1 MSEINYFKIEDDLGA
16 ILRND
21 PRLKSKDNG
30 GQLGN
35 KGLVVEVEETFSAV
49 SIKIPWCGIY
59 LDSWE
64 PLEERVAA
72 GQKSLTFLNFEL
84 WLWEFSLKNREG
96 AILRDRLM
104 QKVMEVL
111 KDNRKINDNVQIM
124 TFQGGEFDNAK
135 KKRTST
141 GSGKSAEFG
150 FFKGVS
156 IKIRAEV
163 FQ

>member
-16 ILRND
+16 ILRKD
-21 PRLKSKDNG
+21 SRLKSKDNG
-30 GQLGN
+30 GGLGN
-35 KGLVVEVEETFSAV
+35 KDLIVEVEETFSGI
-49 SIKIPWCGIY
+49 STKIPWCGIY

-64 PLEERVAA
+64 ALEERVGGKA
-72 GQKSLTFLNFEL
+72 LTFLNFEL

-96 AILRDRLM
+96 AIVRDRLM

-135 KKRTST
+135 KKRAST